1 MPISSLLEQ
10 IDTVM
15 RLALDARFGLKVRV
29 NEFGPGAFAPASR
42 IQKIIYHYRA
52 ELGDATLDDLTIDLH
67 PSDPDHLLWIYK
79 TSEVWPGQSSV
90 HRKKPSTEIE
100 L

>member
-10 IDTVM
+10 IDTVLRM
-15 RLALDARFGLKVRV
+15 ALDARFGLEVRV
-29 NEFGPGAFAPASR
+29 NEFGPGAIVPAQR
-42 IQKIIYHYRA
+42 VQKIMSQFRA
-52 ELGDATLDDLTIDLH
+52 ELADPALDDLTIDLH

-90 HRKKPSTEIE
+90 YRKKPSTEIE